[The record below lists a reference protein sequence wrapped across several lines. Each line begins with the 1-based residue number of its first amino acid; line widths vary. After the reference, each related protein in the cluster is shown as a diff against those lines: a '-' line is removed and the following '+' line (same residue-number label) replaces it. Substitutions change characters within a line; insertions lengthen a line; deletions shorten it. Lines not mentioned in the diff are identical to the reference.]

1 MMILIIPVLKVS
13 YSQLAFFSGFSNLNQ
28 MNILIV
34 EDEKSLAREI
44 ASFLKS
50 ENFLCELAFS
60 GTEASE
66 KIAVNLYDFILLDLG
81 LPDYNGLDLLEEAK
95 KAGSEAAFIILTARG
110 AVEDK
115 VKGLDLGADDYLA
128 KPFALVELL
137 SRINAVARR
146 KFNVI
151 SQDVV
156 LGEFLMKVQ
165 SRKLICKG
173 QEVDL
178 TKKEFDLLQYLVLN
192 QNRVLTRHQ
201 LYEHIWGNIL
211 DDQYDSNFIDVHIK
225 NLRKKLN
232 LHAPSPWLETVRGV
246 GYRISTEQQV
256 S

>member
-1 MMILIIPVLKVS
+1 
-13 YSQLAFFSGFSNLNQ
+13 
-28 MNILIV
+28 MNVLIV
-34 EDEKSLAREI
+34 EDEKSLATEI
-44 ASFLKS
+44 ALFLRS
-50 ENFLCELAFS
+50 ENFLCELAFT
-60 GTEASE
+60 GNEASE

-81 LPDYNGLDLLEEAK
+81 LPDYNGLDLIREAR
-95 KAGSEAAFIILTARG
+95 KAGSEASFIIITARG

-146 KFNVI
+146 KFNVVN
-151 SQDVV
+151 QDVV
-156 LGEFLMKVQ
+156 LGDFLMQVQ
-165 SRKLICKG
+165 ARKLLCNG
-173 QEVDL
+173 NEVEL
-178 TKKEFDLLQYLVLN
+178 TKKEYDLLQYLVLN
-192 QNRVLTRHQ
+192 QNKVLTRHQ

-246 GYRISTEQQV
+246 GYRV
-256 S
+256 SIE

>member
-1 MMILIIPVLKVS
+1 
-13 YSQLAFFSGFSNLNQ
+13 
-28 MNILIV
+28 MNVLIV
-34 EDEKSLAREI
+34 EDERSLAKEI

-50 ENFLCELAFS
+50 ENFLCDLAYT
-60 GTEASE
+60 GREASE

-81 LPDYNGLDLLEEAK
+81 LPDYNGLDLIKEARK
-95 KAGSEAAFIILTARG
+95 TGSEASFIIITARG

-146 KFNVI
+146 KFNITGQNVE
-151 SQDVV
+151 
-156 LGEFLMKVQ
+156 LGEFVMEIQ
-165 SRKLICKG
+165 SRRLTCKG
-173 QEVDL
+173 NLVDL
-178 TKKEFDLLQYLVLN
+178 TKKEFDLLHYLVI
-192 QNRVLTRHQ
+192 NRDKVLTRQQ

-232 LHAPSPWLETVRGV
+232 FHAPSPWLETIRGV
-246 GYRISTEQQV
+246 GYKISGD
-256 S
+256 